1 MSMPTA
7 SSRSS
12 PAPSPAIPPGTGASA
27 ADRRAVI
34 ELRIAGRPGPTF
46 VLDPAVENV
55 LGRSTD
61 AVVALPDR
69 LASRSHAG
77 IRRDPEQGR
86 WMIRDLG
93 SRNGTWL
100 DGNRIT
106 SGLLE
111 DGSVIR
117 LGTSELVFR
126 FDAAVDDGGGLAA
139 GRLVRCGP
147 VGQFAGRALRH
158 PAAGNPDDSR
168 WPLLLY
174 QTGIRL
180 LVSRSLREVIGT
192 TLELAAE
199 HCGATAYGWF
209 RPVGSGGSPPRLE
222 AVCIVPPGSGL
233 FDHVGDAT
241 ARMIL
246 DERKAV
252 WIAAGGGG
260 TAGGSGGDGVSGD
273 VICVPLVDHDRVIAM
288 LAAAGPAGT
297 LRDADFDFLVAVA
310 SLAAAASAG
319 RDTAAGAGGPTTP
332 VDESDDSSLR
342 EAISLLATI
351 PIDALRQASGDAVP
365 GGGTVVLD
373 AAAAAA
379 LDPRS
384 GAAAR
389 ISAMV
394 AETATLRLDEWH
406 RVLVIEAL
414 RRSGG
419 SVPNAAAELGIS
431 RATLYR
437 KLESYGLARS
447 RG

>member
-1 MSMPTA
+1 
-7 SSRSS
+7 
-12 PAPSPAIPPGTGASA
+12 
-27 ADRRAVI
+27 V
-34 ELRIAGRPGPTF
+34 ELRIGGRPGPTF
-46 VLDPAVENV
+46 ALAPDADNV
-55 LGRSTD
+55 LGRATD

-69 LASRSHAG
+69 LASRSHAS
-77 IRRDPEQGR
+77 IRRDTVDGR
-86 WMIRDLG
+86 WLLRDLG

-100 DGNRIT
+100 DGTRVT
-106 SGLLE
+106 SGVLE
-111 DGSVIR
+111 NGSVIR

-126 FDAAVDDGGGLAA
+126 FEAVGVEEGGGTE
-139 GRLVRCGP
+139 RLVRCGP

-158 PAAGNPDDSR
+158 PASGQAEDSR

-174 QTGIRL
+174 QAGIRL

-209 RPVGSGGSPPRLE
+209 RPARPGRGRPTSRLE
-222 AVCIVPPGSGL
+222 PVCIVPPGSEL
-233 FDHVGDAT
+233 FDQVGDAT
-241 ARMIL
+241 VRMIL

-252 WIAAGGGG
+252 WIAAGGAKGEGG
-260 TAGGSGGDGVSGD
+260 MAGAGDMM
-273 VICVPLVDHDRVIAM
+273 CVPLVDHDEVIAM

-297 LRDADFDFLVAVA
+297 LRDADFDFLVALA

-319 RDTAAGAGGPTTP
+319 REGGPTGAAGGPP
-332 VDESDDSSLR
+332 VDGSDDSSLR

-351 PIDALRQASGDAVP
+351 PVDSLRDLGDGDDVP
-365 GGGTVVLD
+365 GGGTLVLD

-379 LDPRS
+379 LDPRP

-389 ISAMV
+389 ISALV